1 MEGASRRKG
10 EGSSMESGK
19 VRSSNFELL
28 RIAAM
33 LMIVMFHIFLH
44 WPKAQ
49 LTDMNS
55 IDFFGNGLFNHPE
68 FYPQLWLIHAAM
80 PLGPVGNGL
89 FMMLSGYFLASR
101 ERIDLARVSQKIL
114 MQLFFATVLLVI
126 ASALFDSLYNQDTGI
141 YLALIVSGEF
151 NNGWWFIGYYFVVIV
166 IAALFLNKFLA
177 GLEEKQYFTFLITLL
192 AFVQFS
198 WSGRLLDGLASEL
211 RTAGIGVFFYALGG
225 FLHKY
230 RPFKEIKTRSL
241 LFVIALV
248 NLFHLLSSYN
258 VTRGNIE
265 SFVRNGGNGDFVQF
279 IGELGNFDIL
289 VVILV
294 VCLFEIFRRI
304 RIPHSRIINFLGSST
319 FMIYLIHENAFF
331 WSLYNIRDCI
341 TLLYDQPF
349 LLLLEI
355 LKWTLLDFLLG
366 VSAYTIFGILLRAVR
381 LHTFRKSGKNPITIP
396 KQEPIK
402 KIYVEMLRE
411 VVEESAHEND

>member
-10 EGSSMESGK
+10 EGYSMESGK

-55 IDFFGNGLFNHPE
+55 INFFGNGLFNHPE

-126 ASALFDSLYNQDTGI
+126 ASALFDSLYNQDTGM

-151 NNGWWFIGYYFVVIV
+151 NNGWGFIGYYFVVIV

-211 RTAGIGVFFYALGG
+211 RAAGIGVFFYALGG

-248 NLFHLLSSYN
+248 NLFHLLSRKEGARQS
-258 VTRGNIE
+258 VDLLKRRPGPVPQRDFMRGVGADDLTTGIFQRIGQAVQPSALKVLYE
-265 SFVRNGGNGDFVQF
+265 GGGDLEPVDQKRFVEFFHVQ
-279 IGELGNFDIL
+279 GEIP
-289 VVILV
+289 
-294 VCLFEIFRRI
+294 EID
-304 RIPHSRIINFLGSST
+304 
-319 FMIYLIHENAFF
+319 E
-331 WSLYNIRDCI
+331 
-341 TLLYDQPF
+341 
-349 LLLLEI
+349 
-355 LKWTLLDFLLG
+355 
-366 VSAYTIFGILLRAVR
+366 
-381 LHTFRKSGKNPITIP
+381 
-396 KQEPIK
+396 
-402 KIYVEMLRE
+402 
-411 VVEESAHEND
+411 

>member
-1 MEGASRRKG
+1 MEGVSRRKG
-10 EGSSMESGK
+10 EGYSMESGK

-55 IDFFGNGLFNHPE
+55 INFFGNGLFNHPE

-126 ASALFDSLYNQDTGI
+126 ASALFDSLYNQDTGM

-192 AFVQFS
+192 AFVKFS

-366 VSAYTIFGILLRAVR
+366 VSAYTIFGILLRTVR
-381 LHTFRKSGKNPITIP
+381 LRGKRAA
-396 KQEPIK
+396 KLLEPMGKGRIELEIASAQK
-402 KIYVEMLRE
+402 AEDRE
-411 VVEESAHEND
+411 RH

>member
-10 EGSSMESGK
+10 EGYSMESGK

-55 IDFFGNGLFNHPE
+55 INFFGNGLFNHPE

-126 ASALFDSLYNQDTGI
+126 ASAVFDSLYNQDTGI

-230 RPFKEIKTRSL
+230 QPFKEIKTRSL

-381 LHTFRKSGKNPITIP
+381 LRRKRAARLLEPTGKGRIELEIASAQ
-396 KQEPIK
+396 KAED
-402 KIYVEMLRE
+402 RE
-411 VVEESAHEND
+411 SL

>member
-55 IDFFGNGLFNHPE
+55 IDFFGNGLFNRPE

-89 FMMLSGYFLASR
+89 FMMLSGYFLAPR

-126 ASALFDSLYNQDTGI
+126 ASALFDSLYNQDTGM

-230 RPFKEIKTRSL
+230 QPFKEIKTRSL

-304 RIPHSRIINFLGSST
+304 RIPHSRTINFLGSST

-381 LHTFRKSGKNPITIP
+381 LRRKRAARFLEPMGKGRIELEIASAQ
-396 KQEPIK
+396 KAED
-402 KIYVEMLRE
+402 RE
-411 VVEESAHEND
+411 RH

>member
-1 MEGASRRKG
+1 
-10 EGSSMESGK
+10 MESGK

-55 IDFFGNGLFNHPE
+55 IDFFGNGLFNRPE

-89 FMMLSGYFLASR
+89 FIMLSGYFLASR
-101 ERIDLARVSQKIL
+101 EKIDLARVSQKIL

-126 ASALFDSLYNQDTGI
+126 ASAVFDSLYNQDTGM

-151 NNGWWFIGYYFVVIV
+151 NNGWWVIGYYFVVIV

-230 RPFKEIKTRSL
+230 QPFKEIKTRSL

-381 LHTFRKSGKNPITIP
+381 LRRKRAARLLEPMGKGRIELEIASAQ
-396 KQEPIK
+396 KAED
-402 KIYVEMLRE
+402 RE
-411 VVEESAHEND
+411 RH

>member
-1 MEGASRRKG
+1 
-10 EGSSMESGK
+10 MESGK

-55 IDFFGNGLFNHPE
+55 IDFFGNGLFNRPE

-89 FMMLSGYFLASR
+89 FMMLSGYFLAPR

-126 ASALFDSLYNQDTGI
+126 ASAVFDSLYNQDTGI

-230 RPFKEIKTRSL
+230 QPFKEIKTRSL

-265 SFVRNGGNGDFVQF
+265 SFIRNGGNGDFVQF

-381 LHTFRKSGKNPITIP
+381 LRRKRATRLLEPMGKGRIELEIASAQ
-396 KQEPIK
+396 KAED
-402 KIYVEMLRE
+402 RE
-411 VVEESAHEND
+411 RH

>member
-55 IDFFGNGLFNHPE
+55 IDFFGNGLFNRPE

-141 YLALIVSGEF
+141 YLALIVSAEF

-265 SFVRNGGNGDFVQF
+265 SFIRNGGNGDFVQF

-381 LHTFRKSGKNPITIP
+381 LRRKRAARLLEPMGKGRIELEIASSQ
-396 KQEPIK
+396 KAED
-402 KIYVEMLRE
+402 RE
-411 VVEESAHEND
+411 SL

>member
-1 MEGASRRKG
+1 
-10 EGSSMESGK
+10 MESGK

-55 IDFFGNGLFNHPE
+55 IDFFGNGLFNRPE

-265 SFVRNGGNGDFVQF
+265 SFVKNGGNGDFVQF

-381 LHTFRKSGKNPITIP
+381 LRRKRATRLLEPMGKGRIELEIASAQ
-396 KQEPIK
+396 KAED
-402 KIYVEMLRE
+402 RE
-411 VVEESAHEND
+411 RH

>member
-1 MEGASRRKG
+1 
-10 EGSSMESGK
+10 MESGK

-55 IDFFGNGLFNHPE
+55 IDFFGNGLFNRPE

-89 FMMLSGYFLASR
+89 FMMLSGYFLAPR

-381 LHTFRKSGKNPITIP
+381 LRRKRATRLLEPMGKGRIELEIASAQ
-396 KQEPIK
+396 KAED
-402 KIYVEMLRE
+402 RE
-411 VVEESAHEND
+411 RH

>member
-1 MEGASRRKG
+1 
-10 EGSSMESGK
+10 MESGK

-55 IDFFGNGLFNHPE
+55 IDFFGNGLFNRPE

-101 ERIDLARVSQKIL
+101 ERLDLARVSQKIL

-265 SFVRNGGNGDFVQF
+265 SFIRNGGNGDFVQF

-304 RIPHSRIINFLGSST
+304 RIPHSRIINFLGAST

-381 LHTFRKSGKNPITIP
+381 LRRKRAAILLEPMGKARIELEIASAQ
-396 KQEPIK
+396 KAED
-402 KIYVEMLRE
+402 RE
-411 VVEESAHEND
+411 RH

>member
-1 MEGASRRKG
+1 
-10 EGSSMESGK
+10 MESGK

-55 IDFFGNGLFNHPE
+55 IDFFGNGLFNRPE

-230 RPFKEIKTRSL
+230 QPFKEIKTRSL

-265 SFVRNGGNGDFVQF
+265 SFIRNGGNGDFVQF

-381 LHTFRKSGKNPITIP
+381 LRRKRAARLLEPMGKARIELEIASAQ
-396 KQEPIK
+396 KAED
-402 KIYVEMLRE
+402 RE
-411 VVEESAHEND
+411 KH

>member
-1 MEGASRRKG
+1 
-10 EGSSMESGK
+10 
-19 VRSSNFELL
+19 
-28 RIAAM
+28 
-33 LMIVMFHIFLH
+33 
-44 WPKAQ
+44 
-49 LTDMNS
+49 
-55 IDFFGNGLFNHPE
+55 
-68 FYPQLWLIHAAM
+68 M

-89 FMMLSGYFLASR
+89 FMMLSGYFLAPR

-126 ASALFDSLYNQDTGI
+126 ASALFDSLYNQDTGM

-265 SFVRNGGNGDFVQF
+265 SFVKNGGNGDFVQF

-381 LHTFRKSGKNPITIP
+381 LRGKRAA
-396 KQEPIK
+396 KLLEPMGKGRIELEIASAQK
-402 KIYVEMLRE
+402 AEDRE
-411 VVEESAHEND
+411 RH

>member
-1 MEGASRRKG
+1 
-10 EGSSMESGK
+10 MESG
-19 VRSSNFELL
+19 
-28 RIAAM
+28 I
-33 LMIVMFHIFLH
+33 
-44 WPKAQ
+44 
-49 LTDMNS
+49 
-55 IDFFGNGLFNHPE
+55 
-68 FYPQLWLIHAAM
+68 
-80 PLGPVGNGL
+80 
-89 FMMLSGYFLASR
+89 MMLSGYFLASR

-381 LHTFRKSGKNPITIP
+381 LRRKRAARLLEPMGKGRIELEIASAQ
-396 KQEPIK
+396 KAED
-402 KIYVEMLRE
+402 RE
-411 VVEESAHEND
+411 RH